1 MNWLGWRSREIG
13 LGDISIGERSK
24 LILVCDQQSMEKS
37 EMAKAVRWGD
47 NDHYFGPFTW
57 HPGDYIRY
65 GVILQSQGE
74 ESPSY
79 LRLHF
84 WRWTLCITTPNW
96 LCRPH
101 KEKRYPQWDEDT
113 VKRLGR
119 NWYWEIYQR
128 AYGFQ
133 LSKSGDVGNS
143 DFLQLY
149 YGRAGGSM
157 MDSSI
162 EQRWSCFLPWTQW
175 RHVRRSFYGLQGEI
189 VATAPRTVSYA
200 LDGGKTYEAER
211 QMEDATPTAS
221 FAIKD
226 HDGEELTATTR
237 IEERE
242 WWAGVGYFKWLAW
255 FRKSK
260 IHRSLDIRFSGET
273 GPEKG
278 SWKGGTIGTSIEMLP
293 GELHEAAFRR
303 YCEEDHRSKHRKY
316 RVQFIEALSPAA

>member
-1 MNWLGWRSREIG
+1 MR
-13 LGDISIGERSK
+13 
-24 LILVCDQQSMEKS
+24 
-37 EMAKAVRWGD
+37 AVRWGD
-47 NDHYFGPFTW
+47 NDRYLGPFTW

-96 LCRPH
+96 LCPPH
-101 KEKRYPQWDEDT
+101 KEKRYPQWDEET

-119 NWYWEIYQR
+119 DWYWEIDQR

-157 MDSSI
+157 MDSSV

-175 RHVRRSFYGLQGEI
+175 RHVRRSFYGLEGEHLFDEPQG
-189 VATAPRTVSYA
+189 RWNR
-200 LDGGKTYEAER
+200 LGDAEWNER
-211 QMEDATPTAS
+211 WKAQQAREDAVPTAA

-226 HDGEELTATTR
+226 CDGEELTAATR

-242 WWAGVGYFKWLAW
+242 WRAGVGYFKWLSF
-255 FRKSK
+255 FRKPK
-260 IHRSLDIRFSGET
+260 ISRSLDIRFSGET

-293 GELHEAAFRR
+293 GELHEVAFRR
-303 YCEEDHRSKHRKY
+303 YCDQEHRSKYRKY
-316 RVQFIEALSPAA
+316 KVEFIGSYSVTSKDSQ

>member
-1 MNWLGWRSREIG
+1 MVR
-13 LGDISIGERSK
+13 
-24 LILVCDQQSMEKS
+24 
-37 EMAKAVRWGD
+37 AVRWGD
-47 NDHYFGPFTW
+47 NDRYLGPFTW

-65 GVILQSQGE
+65 GIILQSQGE

-84 WRWTLCITTPNW
+84 WRWTLCIATPNW

-101 KEKRYPQWDEDT
+101 KEKRYPNWDEET

-119 NWYWEIYQR
+119 SWYWDIDQR

-143 DFLQLY
+143 DFLQVY

-157 MDSSI
+157 MDSSV

-175 RHVRRSFYGLQGEI
+175 RHVRRSFYGLNGEHIWSDLESESRLFRAIGKDGGVDAWRERWEI
-189 VATAPRTVSYA
+189 VRQWEEKCPKATFRIQ
-200 LDGGKTYEAER
+200 DFDE
-211 QMEDATPTAS
+211 Q
-221 FAIKD
+221 
-226 HDGEELTATTR
+226 ELEATTH

-242 WWAGVGYFKWLAW
+242 WRAGTGWFKCLAL
-255 FRKSK
+255 FRRPK
-260 IHRSLDIRFSGET
+260 ISRSLSISFSGET

-293 GELHEAAFRR
+293 GEDHEAAFRR
-303 YCEEDHRSKHRKY
+303 YCDEEHRSKYRKY
-316 RVQFIEALSPAA
+316 RVKFIKRVQTTVH